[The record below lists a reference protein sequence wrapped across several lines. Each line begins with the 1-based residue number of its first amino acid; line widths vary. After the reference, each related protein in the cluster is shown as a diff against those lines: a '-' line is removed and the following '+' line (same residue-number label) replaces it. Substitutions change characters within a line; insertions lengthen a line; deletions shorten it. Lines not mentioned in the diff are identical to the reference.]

1 METSLLYDHLRVQI
15 EKNWVL
21 MNSTVIENQLQLLM
35 EVEKITEEEYE
46 ALMQFFDEQYHT
58 YH

>member
-1 METSLLYDHLRVQI
+1 MESSTLYEHLKSQI
-15 EKNWVL
+15 EKNWML

-35 EVEKITEEEYE
+35 EVEKITDEEYE

-58 YH
+58 YQ

>member
-46 ALMQFFDEQYHT
+46 ALMQFFDEQLKT
-58 YH
+58 V